1 MDFSSRE
8 EIREALIEELIA
20 ESGSRRSSAAMVGRF
35 EVGDMELPPY
45 GSARARELARRL
57 RQSRAADATR

>member
-1 MDFSSRE
+1 MEFSSRE

-35 EVGDMELPPY
+35 EVGDIELPSV
-45 GSARARELARRL
+45 GSARARELAWRL
-57 RQSRAADATR
+57 RESRAAAAPR